1 MKASLA
7 IVAVVMLAAF
17 ALPGYAAQHGKP
29 GSSGHAQSSTTPVP
43 KARKVVTH
51 ASVEIDGKTIRYTA
65 TAGTIVLRNDKN
77 QPTGS
82 MFYVAY
88 TEDGVR
94 DLAKRP
100 VTFLYNGGPGAS
112 SNWLTMSGLGPYKV
126 DLVNGAAT
134 PPAPY
139 SVKPSHESILNDSD
153 LVFVDAMG
161 TGFSHIG
168 GKGKGKMF
176 WGVDEDVKAFGQ
188 FIQRYMTEN
197 DRWNSPLFLYGESYG
212 TTRSA
217 ALAYYLQD
225 QGIAV
230 NGVILQSSILNYFDW
245 SPGSD
250 DKYIFTL
257 PSFAALAW
265 YHNKLPH
272 KPASMPEFVE
282 QARRFA
288 DGRYAQALREGD
300 KLPKAQMD
308 TMAEKLHDFTGLP
321 VDYLERANLRVTSAE
336 FRKELML
343 PEREHIGRYD
353 GRYAAGD
360 VSAIASKP
368 AFDPSN
374 QQISPALN
382 QGYLWYVHHVLKWET
397 DREYVGLNFKAYKDW
412 DWDHT
417 PPGSF
422 GNPFGKQRLPDVALD
437 IAAAMR
443 KNPYLRVLSENG
455 YFDLA
460 TPFHATEYD
469 LDHVTLSPKLQK
481 HIEFAYFDSGHPIYI
496 NPNAL
501 KAMHT
506 TLDAFYSST
515 LKADAAAYG
524 AAH

>member
-17 ALPGYAAQHGKP
+17 ALPGYAAQHAKP
-29 GSSGHAQSSTTPVP
+29 GSSAPSQAGSTAVP
-43 KARKVVTH
+43 KTRKVVTH

-100 VTFLYNGGPGAS
+100 VTFLYNDGPGAS

-139 SVKPSHESILNDSD
+139 SVKPSHES
-153 LVFVDAMG
+153 
-161 TGFSHIG
+161 
-168 GKGKGKMF
+168 
-176 WGVDEDVKAFGQ
+176 
-188 FIQRYMTEN
+188 TEN

-230 NGVILQSSILNYFDW
+230 NGVILQSSILNYFDL

-257 PSFAALAW
+257 PSFEALAW

-282 QARRFA
+282 QARKFA
-288 DGRYAQALREGD
+288 DGPYAQALREGN

-308 TMAEKLHDFTGLP
+308 AMAEKLHGFTGLP

-353 GRYAAGD
+353 GRYVASD

-368 AFDPSN
+368 TFDPSD

-397 DREYVGLNFKAYKDW
+397 DREYVGLNFKAFKDW

-422 GNPFGKQRLPDVALD
+422 GNPFRKQRLPDVALD

-501 KAMHT
+501 KAMHGV
-506 TLDAFYSST
+506 LDRFYAST

-524 AAH
+524 AKH